1 MNNIIQ
7 EMLERYNC
15 TNKEDYI
22 NAFKEI
28 VQEVA
33 LYSLSLTDFFDNASF
48 YGGTALR
55 IFYNLD
61 RFSEDLDFSLTI
73 KNENFSIEKY
83 FSSIAKTFE
92 IFGLNFVPQIKEK
105 NKESNIQ
112 SAFLKGNTLEHIL
125 LVNSK
130 IDISKHIQKNETIK
144 IKFEVDANPP
154 GGATCEYKYQM
165 FPMSCKIK
173 IYDESSLFAGK
184 VHAVLCRNW
193 KNRVKGRDLY
203 DFEFYI
209 KNGCLLN
216 LEHLKQRMIQ
226 TGHFK
231 ENEQLSIDK
240 VKELLK
246 LKFKEIN
253 FEQAKEDVLPFVNN
267 VSKLNVW
274 NINYFDYLVDRML
287 SNEIEVYKRDFDISA
302 YGVANIQNEKII
314 GKITFQNKENK
325 ANVFK
330 NIKILFNKFIVFEDE
345 ILNFGN
351 KSNVE
356 ERCFVI
362 EGYNEKIYLKET
374 VDIKKVI
381 EVLKRN

>member
-1 MNNIIQ
+1 MNNMIQ
-7 EMLERYNC
+7 EMLGKYNC
-15 TNKEDYI
+15 TTKEEYI

-33 LYSLSLTDFFDNASF
+33 LYSLSLTDFFDKASF

-61 RFSEDLDFSLTI
+61 RFSENLDFSLNI
-73 KNENFSIEKY
+73 KDDNFNIEKY
-83 FSSIAKTFE
+83 FSSLTKTFE
-92 IFGLNFVPQIKEK
+92 ILGLNFIPQIKEK
-105 NKESNIQ
+105 TKDSNIQ

-125 LVNSK
+125 LVNPK
-130 IDISKHIQKNETIK
+130 NDISKHIQKNEIIK
-144 IKFEVDANPP
+144 IKFEVDTNPP
-154 GGATCEYKYQM
+154 EGATYEYKYQL
-165 FPMSCKIK
+165 FPLPCKIK

-193 KNRVKGRDLY
+193 NKRIKGRDLY

-216 LEHLKQRMIQ
+216 LEHLKQRMLQ
-226 TGHFK
+226 TGHLK
-231 ENEQLSIDK
+231 ENDLLSIEK
-240 VKELLK
+240 IKELLK
-246 LKFKEIN
+246 LKFKEID
-253 FEQAKEDVLPFVNN
+253 FEQAKDDVLPFVNN
-267 VSKLNVW
+267 VSRLNMW
-274 NINYFDYLVDRML
+274 NIGYFNYLADRII
-287 SNEIEVYKRDFDISA
+287 SNEVEIYERNFDIST
-302 YGVANIQNEKII
+302 YGIANLLDEKMVERISYS
-314 GKITFQNKENK
+314 NKEKKTK
-325 ANVFK
+325 AFN
-330 NIKILFNKFIVFEDE
+330 NIKLLFNKYIICDDD

-351 KSNVE
+351 KVNVE

-362 EGYNEKIYLKET
+362 ERFSEKIYLKET